1 MIRGRSN
8 RDGAALLVVL
18 ILVAILSIVAVVV
31 LDDVRFSIRRAQN
44 VEVQTQSQW
53 IALGAE
59 RLARRRIRQLV
70 NADAGRTPAP
80 DQWDGRR
87 FDFPIEGGAL
97 SLTVRDGQSCF
108 NLNSVV
114 QGAPGAWSPNPV
126 GQAQFAAF
134 LRSVGV
140 AAPGLVQAV
149 TDGIEASGALLV
161 EPSELRALPS
171 MDEATYRRLR
181 PYVCA
186 LPAAELSRFNV
197 NSLTPDDAALLA
209 MLAPDQLSVD
219 TARGVLAA
227 RPSGGWADVDA
238 FWAVPP
244 LAALALTQAEREQ
257 ATVVTRYFDLDA
269 QVVWAGGEASRSGL
283 IEVGRD
289 GRVRSVLSRWAPAD

>member
-1 MIRGRSN
+1 MNRLRRS
-8 RDGAALLVVL
+8 REGAALLVVL

-59 RLARRRIRQLV
+59 RLARRRIRQLID
-70 NADAGRTPAP
+70 ADAARTPAP
-80 DQWDGRR
+80 EQWDGRR

-108 NLNSVV
+108 NLNSLVE
-114 QGAPGAWSPNPV
+114 GAPGAWVPNPV

-134 LRSVGV
+134 LSGIGV
-140 AAPGLVQAV
+140 PAAALGQAIA
-149 TDGIEASGALLV
+149 DRISASGALLV

-181 PYVCA
+181 PFVCA
-186 LPAAELSRFNV
+186 LPVAELSRFNV
-197 NSLTPDDAALLA
+197 NSLTPDDAPLLA

-219 TARGVLAA
+219 AA
-227 RPSGGWADVDA
+227 RSAIATRPARGWADIDA
-238 FWAVPP
+238 FWASPA

-257 ATVVTRYFDLDA
+257 ATVVTRYFDFDA
-269 QVVWAGGEASRSGL
+269 RVAWAGGEASRSGL

>member
-1 MIRGRSN
+1 MSRPRRS
-8 RDGAALLVVL
+8 REGAALLVVL

-59 RLARRRIRQLV
+59 RLARRRIRQLID
-70 NADAGRTPAP
+70 ADAGRTPAP
-80 DQWDGRR
+80 EQWDGRR

-108 NLNSVV
+108 NLNSLVE
-114 QGAPGAWSPNPV
+114 GAPGAWNPNPV

-134 LRSVGV
+134 LSGIGV
-140 AAPGLVQAV
+140 PAAALGQAIA
-149 TDGIEASGALLV
+149 DRISASGALLV

-171 MDEATYRRLR
+171 MDETTYRRVR
-181 PYVCA
+181 PVVCA
-186 LPAAELSRFNV
+186 LPVAELSRFNV
-197 NSLTPDDAALLA
+197 NSLTPDDAPLLA

-219 TARGVLAA
+219 AARSAIAA
-227 RPSGGWADVDA
+227 RPAGGWADIDA
-238 FWAVPP
+238 FWASPA

-257 ATVVTRYFDLDA
+257 ATVVTRYYDFDA
-269 QVVWAGGEASRSGL
+269 QVDWAGGEAARSGL